1 METRL
6 KVLKH
11 VLEIIGINTEE
22 QIYFDHGNIRS
33 KRKLINN
40 TPDTYQNMIDMEGSK
55 LHTPDMDKVMTIMH
69 WYQTHFDDSGGGY
82 DLVDDSTEK

>member
-1 METRL
+1 
-6 KVLKH
+6 
-11 VLEIIGINTEE
+11 
-22 QIYFDHGNIRS
+22 
-33 KRKLINN
+33 
-40 TPDTYQNMIDMEGSK
+40 MIDMEGSK